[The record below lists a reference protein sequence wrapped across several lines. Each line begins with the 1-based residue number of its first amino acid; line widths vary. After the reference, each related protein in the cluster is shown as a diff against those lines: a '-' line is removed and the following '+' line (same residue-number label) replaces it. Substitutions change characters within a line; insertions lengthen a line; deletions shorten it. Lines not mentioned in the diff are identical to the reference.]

1 MTGLWVS
8 QDSYMSFSELENRK
22 DPGLMSELYATGW
35 TGFDPVG
42 WFGLMPDPDP
52 VLRKT
57 GDGVSVLRTLTAD
70 DKVISCIQNRK
81 LGTLKKKDFRFEPG
95 HEEGKDADKTS
106 ADLCRD
112 LADDMWNIDLYNV
125 FSQILDAP
133 YYGMIPVEII
143 WKAEAGKL
151 RIADLK
157 PRPCEWFGFNGRHE
171 LVWTGGFG
179 VEDQPVVP
187 NKLVVARYFP
197 DAVNPYGLRLLSR
210 CLWPVAIKKGGIRF
224 WATLCERFG
233 MPWVIG
239 HVNGQ
244 KKERDEAL
252 SQLAAMVQN
261 AIAVVSGDTKVDVH
275 GMEGKGG
282 ELHPTLVR
290 YCDMSIARALTGQNL
305 TNEGGSTGSYA
316 ESHTSDDALDDYREA
331 DEHLLVSFMEN
342 VAAIYQAVNS
352 PSAMSP
358 AFRYIEP
365 EDYTARA
372 DLDTKLFKMGVKFK
386 KVHFERAYQLS
397 EDEFDLEATTGSGA
411 ENDTGDDTVG
421 LSGSEFASQPG
432 GAGDYQ
438 DAIDGFVGDLSGIN
452 DTEVFAGNEKLIL
465 EAISKSSSY
474 EEAMERLLEL
484 YPALSVDKL
493 GEVLEMGIL
502 AAEMYGMWSG
512 MGE

>member
-8 QDSYMSFSELENRK
+8 PDRFVSFSELENQK
-22 DPGLMSELYATGW
+22 DSSLMSELYATGW

-70 DKVISCIQNRK
+70 DKVLSCIQNRK

-95 HEEGKDADKTS
+95 HEEGKDADKS
-106 ADLCRD
+106 SVDLCRD
-112 LADDMWNIDLYNV
+112 LSADMWDIDLYNV

-133 YYGMIPVEII
+133 YYGLIPIEII
-143 WKAEAGKL
+143 WKSESGKL

-179 VEDQPVVP
+179 VSDQPVVP
-187 NKLVVARYFP
+187 NKLVVARHFP

-224 WATLCERFG
+224 WTTLCERFG

-316 ESHTSDDALDDYREA
+316 ESKTSDDALDDYREA

-358 AFRYIEP
+358 SFRYIEP

-372 DLDTKLFKMGVKFK
+372 DLDTKLSKMGVKFK

-397 EDEFDLEATTGSGA
+397 GDEFDLTGNAEDETGEQAGA
-411 ENDTGDDTVG
+411 
-421 LSGSEFASQPG
+421 EFASQPG
-432 GAGDYQ
+432 DAGDHQ
-438 DAIDGFVGDLSGIN
+438 DAIDGFVGDLFTSEGIATLTN
-452 DTEVFAGNEKLIL
+452 NEKLIL
-465 EAISKSSSY
+465 GAISASETY

-484 YPALSVDKL
+484 YPALSAEKL
-493 GEVLEMGIL
+493 KDVLERGLL
-502 AAEMYGMWSG
+502 AAEMFGMWSG
-512 MGE
+512 M